1 MLQEHYPNRL
11 LYLRR
16 RQRLSQKQMAA
27 LIGLKDRTMISKYE
41 RGHVVPSFEVAAKFQ
56 IIFDVNT
63 ADMFPRL
70 FSEWRQEVERTK
82 SHVRHHVGSAK
93 EGR

>member
-16 RQRLSQKQMAA
+16 RLRLSQKQMAM

-56 IIFDVNT
+56 TIFDINT
-63 ADMFPRL
+63 ADIFPRL
-70 FSEWRQEVERTK
+70 FSEWRQEVEYARISIRRRLAATK
-82 SHVRHHVGSAK
+82 EHR
-93 EGR
+93 